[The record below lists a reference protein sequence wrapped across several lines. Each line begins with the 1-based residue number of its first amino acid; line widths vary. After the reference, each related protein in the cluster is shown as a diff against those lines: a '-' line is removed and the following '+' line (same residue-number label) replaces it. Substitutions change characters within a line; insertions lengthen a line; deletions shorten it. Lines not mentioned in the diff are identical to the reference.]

1 MMNYEKCNSHQ
12 AGYCMNSA
20 AACTS
25 APIMIQVLDTAIIAV
40 SILLIGLVRLLAM

>member
-1 MMNYEKCNSHQ
+1 MMTYAANTCHQ

-25 APIMIQVLDTAIIAV
+25 APIIRIIDTAVVAV
-40 SILLIGLVRLLAM
+40 SFLMIGLVRLLKR